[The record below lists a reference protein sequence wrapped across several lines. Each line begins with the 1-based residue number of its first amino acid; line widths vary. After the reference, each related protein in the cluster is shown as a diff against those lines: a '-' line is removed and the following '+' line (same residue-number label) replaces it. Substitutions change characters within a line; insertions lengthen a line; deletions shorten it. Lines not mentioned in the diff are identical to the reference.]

1 MQLERID
8 HYTIRSTASE
18 LESLREFYVGVL
30 GLEPGPRP
38 DFSFPGVWLY
48 SHGHPVVHL
57 AALEPESS
65 SPRPA
70 ATVGR
75 PVTGSLDHIAFKAAG
90 LTATRARLA
99 ERGLSWE
106 ERPVPGFPLHQ
117 VFLRDPLGLQI
128 ELTFDAAEARG

>member
-8 HYTIRSTASE
+8 HYTIRSTVGE
-18 LESLREFYVGVL
+18 LESLTEFYVNLL

-38 DFSFPGVWLY
+38 DFTFPGTWLY

-57 AALEPESS
+57 AALEPDRS
-65 SPRPA
+65 SPQPA
-70 ATVGR
+70 GPTGR
-75 PVTGSLDHIAFKAAG
+75 PVTGSLDHIAFRASG
-90 LTATRARLA
+90 LAATRVRLA
-99 ERGLSWE
+99 ERGVSWE

-128 ELTFDAAEARG
+128 ELTFDAAEAR